1 MQRETL
7 SWEYLLKNA
16 KETDQEFTI
25 QVRNASN
32 NIGVFFKN
40 RPDKKAKMFFK
51 KEMIVNNESNVGQKE
66 EFLSS
71 KPRNKEYSKVMTKN
85 YIKVTDERLSDYR
98 SCLKE
103 IIDAKNGKIP
113 SDSVELLPQPVFL
126 FEDIQ

>member
-1 MQRETL
+1 
-7 SWEYLLKNA
+7 
-16 KETDQEFTI
+16 
-25 QVRNASN
+25 
-32 NIGVFFKN
+32 
-40 RPDKKAKMFFK
+40 MFFK

-113 SDSVELLPQPVFL
+113 SDSVELLPQPVFPL
-126 FEDIQ
+126 EDMQ